1 MTSGTLSSPLFF
13 YLLSSSKKYCTIL
26 YSFPAIIVQYFLQN
40 VNGISH
46 ISQKGVFEIEF
57 RDNLRV
63 LRLEKGFTQKELA
76 ELVGIDQSTISDY
89 EAGRSEPII
98 SVAMKLAK
106 MFNMTVE
113 ELYSGRAEE

>member
-1 MTSGTLSSPLFF
+1 MSMG
-13 YLLSSSKKYCTIL
+13 
-26 YSFPAIIVQYFLQN
+26 FPIF
-40 VNGISH
+40 H
-46 ISQKGVFEIEF
+46 KRRVFEIAF
-57 RDNLRV
+57 ADNLRV
-63 LRLEKGFTQKELA
+63 LRLEKGFTQAKLA
-76 ELVGIDQSTISDY
+76 EIVGLDQSTVSDY